1 MNMKSKWLPFAAS
14 VVLICAVALLE
25 AQPGQE
31 VKQGKGSRT
40 SNLTRAVVSTDPDA
54 PMVLQV
60 PNPESPGADNH
71 SPEVEI
77 AITNTSDKQV
87 SAYAIKYRV
96 VCNGESRPGGVE
108 LIQSSTADS
117 LMPPHDTR
125 TVYVGGAHYS
135 LPIEEIIVSVD
146 FVEFTDGTSWGT
158 DTYSS
163 KEVLAGMRAGAR
175 RTAAHLLRVFTASG
189 ANALSAELE
198 RIGNEND
205 AAPEASEKWREGF
218 QRGVAFIKERATREI
233 TVFSRREVER
243 ILTLPIDALDD
254 IKKR

>member
-1 MNMKSKWLPFAAS
+1 LA
-14 VVLICAVALLE
+14 

-31 VKQGKGSRT
+31 IKRAKGNRT
-40 SNLTRAVVSTDPDA
+40 SDLTRAVVSTDPDA
-54 PMVLQV
+54 PVVLQV
-60 PNPESPGADNH
+60 PHPESPGADNH
-71 SPEVEI
+71 APEVEI
-77 AITNTSDKQV
+77 TITNTSDKQV

-108 LIQSSTADS
+108 LVQSSTADS
-117 LMPPHDTR
+117 LMSPHDTR
-125 TVYVGGAHYS
+125 TVIVGGAHYS
-135 LPIEEIIVSVD
+135 LPIEQIVVSVD

-175 RTAAHLLRVFTASG
+175 RTAAHLLRVFTGSG

-198 RIGNEND
+198 RVGNEND
-205 AAPEASEKWREGF
+205 VAAEASEKWREGF
-218 QRGVAFIKERATREI
+218 QRGVAFIKERAKREI
-233 TVFSRREVER
+233 TIYSPRDVER